1 LLHLEI
7 GMVNHLW
14 DEFKE
19 WVDNVVEVVPSIEQ
33 DARKQVQDAK
43 DKLDLAMEQKK
54 QADATINISIRE
66 KSGTV
71 ILIKAQLRRR
81 NLENERK
88 NELQMQLMLLNTF
101 ICNLK
106 EQLKYCKDN
115 FKSCQMN
122 RAESKKKL
130 AIAEKK
136 EASQR

>member
-1 LLHLEI
+1 
-7 GMVNHLW
+7 MVNHLW

-81 NLENERK
+81 NLE
-88 NELQMQLMLLNTF
+88 THV
-101 ICNLK
+101 I
-106 EQLKYCKDN
+106 KYLY
-115 FKSCQMN
+115 M
-122 RAESKKKL
+122 
-130 AIAEKK
+130 
-136 EASQR
+136 